1 MAKVDDEILAEVIK
15 FILKRDEF
23 ADADERTL
31 IDIMDIIED
40 SIKTYTKLA
49 QTKVKK
55 KYKKE

>member
-23 ADADERTL
+23 ADVDEMTS
-31 IDIMDIIED
+31 IGIMGIIED